1 MTVWWYKLIFSHT
14 FTDLS
19 VEGWDDG
26 MVVRV
31 DLLEARLESRQLLHH
46 LLLLVDHN
54 SVIC

>member
-1 MTVWWYKLIFSHT
+1 MNRSSHILT
-14 FTDLS
+14 HTHTDLS
-19 VEGWDDG
+19 VERWDDG

-31 DLLEARLESRQLLHH
+31 DLLEARLEPRQLLHH

>member
-1 MTVWWYKLIFSHT
+1 MVVQVDLL
-14 FTDLS
+14 TDLS

-26 MVVRV
+26 MVVRI